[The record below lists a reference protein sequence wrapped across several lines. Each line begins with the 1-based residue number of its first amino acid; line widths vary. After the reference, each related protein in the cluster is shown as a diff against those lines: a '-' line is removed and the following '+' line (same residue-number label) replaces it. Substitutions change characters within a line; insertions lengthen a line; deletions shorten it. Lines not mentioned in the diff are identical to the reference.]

1 MIDLR
6 PILLVAGVLLATLG
20 CAMMIPALYDLAVGN
35 DDWQIFA
42 FSSLITLFVGI
53 GLAFANR
60 GRAEDISIKQAF
72 LLTNVA
78 WIALTAFG
86 ALPFVWSTLDVSY
99 TDAFFESM
107 SGITTTGATIL
118 TGLDKAPPGI
128 LLWRGLLQWLG
139 GLGIIVMAIS
149 VLPMLGVGGMQL
161 FKVEAFDTAGKVMPK
176 ATQIAGSI
184 VLIYIIFTFL
194 CSLAYHLIG
203 MTPFDAVVHALTTI
217 STGGFS
223 SHDASLAYFSN
234 EWVEVV
240 AIIFM
245 TIGSLPFVLYV
256 KAYQGRISSLFN
268 DSQVR
273 WFFATVLIFSI
284 LAWISY
290 QSAHAE
296 PHETRVIT
304 VVFNVISIMTG
315 TGYATTAYDNW
326 SAMAVVLFFIL
337 MFIGGC
343 SGSTSCG
350 IKIFRFQVIFEM
362 IRCRLYAVFY
372 PKGVFIERYNG
383 APIAD
388 TVMSAVMAVF
398 FLFLVTFA
406 ITAIILQQLGL
417 DTITALSAAASCVS
431 NVGPGLGPIVGP
443 VGTYATLP
451 DAAKWVLSFAMLIGR
466 LEVFT
471 VIVLFTPVYWRS

>member
-1 MIDLR
+1 MIEFR

-53 GLAFANR
+53 GLGFANR
-60 GRAEDISIKQAF
+60 GRTETFTIKQAF

-78 WIALTAFG
+78 WISLTAFG
-86 ALPFVWSTLDVSY
+86 ALPFAWSTLDISY

-128 LLWRGLLQWLG
+128 LLWRALLQWLG

-149 VLPMLGVGGMQL
+149 LLPILQIGGMQL
-161 FKVEAFDTAGKVMPK
+161 FRVEGFETDGKFMPR
-176 ATQIAGSI
+176 ATEIAGSLTTLYVVI
-184 VLIYIIFTFL
+184 TAI
-194 CSLAYHLIG
+194 CALAYYLAG
-203 MTPFDAVVHALTTI
+203 MSVFDAVVHAMTTI
-217 STGGFS
+217 ATGGYS
-223 SHDASLAYFSN
+223 SHDASIAYFSN
-234 EWVEVV
+234 DLIEVV
-240 AIIFM
+240 CIIFM
-245 TIGSLPFVLYV
+245 CVGSLPFVLFL
-256 KAYQGRISSLFN
+256 KRLRGGRGAIFA

-273 WFFATVLIFSI
+273 WFFGTLAIFTLLALI
-284 LAWISY
+284 AY
-290 QSAHAE
+290 QPTQPE
-296 PHETRVIT
+296 PLIPRLIT
-304 VVFNVISIMTG
+304 VVFNVVSIMTG
-315 TGYATTAYDNW
+315 TGYATTAYDTW
-326 SAMAVVLFFIL
+326 GAMAVVVFFVL

-362 IRCRLYAVFY
+362 IRCRLYAVLY

-388 TVMSAVMAVF
+388 TVMSAVMGFF
-398 FLFLVTFA
+398 FLFMLCFA
-406 ITAIILQQLGL
+406 VIATLLSLIGL
-417 DTITALSAAASCVS
+417 DLVTALSAAASAVA
-431 NVGPGLGPIVGP
+431 NVGPGLGQIVGP
-443 VGTYATLP
+443 VGHYGDLP
-451 DAAKWVLSFAMLIGR
+451 DSAKWILSFGMLLGR
-466 LEVFT
+466 LEIFT
-471 VIVLFTPVYWRS
+471 VIVLLTPAYWRS